1 MVELKRTNSEDK
13 DFQYLV
19 SELDKDLAIRNGET
33 NEIFV
38 QYNKTDQI
46 KNALVA
52 FIASTPVGCGAMKK
66 YDPNTMEIK
75 RMYVA
80 LHLRG
85 KGIAAAILQDLE
97 KWAKE
102 LGYSKCVIETG
113 DQMPEAIGLYKKSN
127 YRVIPNYG
135 PYRHIECSICFEKN
149 I

>member
-46 KNALVA
+46 KNVLVA
-52 FIASTPVGCGAMKK
+52 FIDSTPVGCGAMKK

-127 YRVIPNYG
+127 YIVIPNYG
-135 PYRHIECSICFEKN
+135 PYRLIECSICFEKN